1 MLCNVIRLLL
11 SVQRYKYK
19 MILSEKNFT
28 DKYIMRR
35 KSCIFAAK
43 FAENN
48 MDISRTTMM
57 EYVYLGAQKLATI
70 QVG

>member
-1 MLCNVIRLLL
+1 
-11 SVQRYKYK
+11 
-19 MILSEKNFT
+19 MILSDFFFTEK
-28 DKYIMRR
+28 DGMRR

>member
-1 MLCNVIRLLL
+1 MKNDAAIEDLFA
-11 SVQRYKYK
+11 RYQPDFF
-19 MILSEKNFT
+19 SEKN
-28 DKYIMRR
+28 DMRR

-48 MDISRTTMM
+48 NCIIRTRIM
-57 EYVYLGAQKLATI
+57 EYVYLGTKELATI